1 MHILRAVSDETRFKI
16 LQKLGNGEIC
26 ACKLP
31 KLTGES
37 QPNVS
42 KHLRILH
49 EAGLV
54 TVREDGR
61 KRLYSLSNRGRKI
74 LSDILTW

>member
-1 MHILRAVSDETRFKI
+1 MDILRAVADETRLAI
-16 LQKLGNGEIC
+16 LKQLKGGEVC

-31 KLTGES
+31 GLTGES

-54 TVREDGR
+54 TVREDGT
-61 KRLYSLSNRGRKI
+61 KRLYSLSDKGGRV
-74 LSDILTW
+74 LSDISRW

>member
-1 MHILRAVSDETRFKI
+1 MDILRAVADETRFAI
-16 LQKLGNGEIC
+16 LKELRKGEIC

-31 KLTGES
+31 DLTGKS

-49 EAGLV
+49 WAGLV

-61 KRLYSLSNRGRKI
+61 KRLYSLSTKGKRV
-74 LSDILTW
+74 LLDISRW

>member
-1 MHILRAVSDETRFKI
+1 MDILRAVAEETRLEI
-16 LQKLGNGEIC
+16 LKQLERGEVC

-31 KLTGES
+31 QLTGKS

-54 TVREDGR
+54 TVRKEGR
-61 KRLYSLSNRGRKI
+61 RRLYSLSKRGREV
-74 LSDILTW
+74 LSDLSKW

>member
-1 MHILRAVSDETRFKI
+1 MDILRAVADEAR
-16 LQKLGNGEIC
+16 LSVLRHLEAGELC

-31 KLTGES
+31 GLTGKS
-37 QPNVS
+37 QPNIS

-61 KRLYSLSNRGRKI
+61 KRLYSLSTKGKRV
-74 LSDILTW
+74 LSDISKW

>member
-1 MHILRAVSDETRFKI
+1 VDILRAVADETRFAI
-16 LQKLGNGEIC
+16 LKELERGEVC

-31 KLTGES
+31 KLTGRS

-61 KRLYSLSNRGRKI
+61 KRLYSLSKRGRKV
-74 LSDILTW
+74 LSDVSIW